1 MPCRQSA
8 EHCVNDFVA
17 FRGYVNQTLG
27 PRPKDQSLDR
37 INNYG
42 NYEPNNLKWS
52 TPSEQTLNSWGS
64 KRHKELEALMR
75 EDTL

>member
-1 MPCRQSA
+1 MWA
-8 EHCVNDFVA
+8 AWINDFVA

-27 PRPKDQSLDR
+27 PRPDQSLDR